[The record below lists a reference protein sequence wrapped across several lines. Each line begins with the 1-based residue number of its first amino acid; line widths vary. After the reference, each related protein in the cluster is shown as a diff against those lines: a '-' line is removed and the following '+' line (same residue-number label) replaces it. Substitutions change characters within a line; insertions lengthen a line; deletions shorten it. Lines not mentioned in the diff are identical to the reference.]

1 MIYFLHFCV
10 LVVCASAIVLNARR
24 NYLLHPQL
32 LQPIPQRPKTDPQ
45 PLGRRRLVPPRRLQ
59 RLLNRLPFD
68 TLQVPFQVNLP
79 LRHGHGSRV
88 RIPSSG
94 RESASWHYTSAQVQI
109 VGINQ
114 VVITQGKRPLQYVF
128 QFPHVA
134 GEVIAS
140 QAVGGGRSQAGR
152 VAFVFPGDTLQYVV
166 GQQGDVVA
174 SVPQWRDGQFD
185 YVNAVEQILAEAA
198 FLHQFRQ
205 VFVGGAEDADV
216 YGDFLGVAHR
226 AYGFFLDGA
235 QQFYLHGQGQV
246 GHFVQKQSAAVGAAE
261 QAGFVVDGAGEAA
274 FLVTKEFAFH
284 QFRRYG
290 SAVDSDE
297 RSVGSRTLQVDHP
310 CHQFFTAAGFTADKH
325 RSLAAGQFAGLV
337 AQFADLGGFSQQQ
350 AGLVVFFG
358 WLQFRLGQF
367 QGAVYQFPQAGQFDG
382 FGDKVKGSGF

>member
-94 RESASWHYTSAQVQI
+94 RERASWHYTSAQVQI

-152 VAFVFPGDTLQYVV
+152 VAFVFPGDALEYVV

-174 SVPQWRDGQFD
+174 SVPQWWYRQFNH
-185 YVNAVEQILAEAA
+185 VNTVEQILTETA
-198 FLHQFRQ
+198 FLHQFRE
-205 VFVGGAEDADV
+205 VFMGGAEYPDIHRHFFGVTDRTN
-216 YGDFLGVAHR
+216 GFL
-226 AYGFFLDGA
+226 LDSP

-246 GHFVQKQSAAVGAAE
+246 GHFVQEQGAAVGAAE
-261 QAGFVVDGAGEAA
+261 QAGFIVNGAGEAA
-274 FLVTKEFAFH
+274 FLVAEEFAFH

-290 SAVDSDE
+290 SAVDGDE
-297 RSVGSRTLQVDHP
+297 WAVGSRALQVDHLGN
-310 CHQFFTAAGFTADKH
+310 QFFTAAGFTADKH

-367 QGAVYQFPQAGQFDG
+367 QGAVHQFPQAGQFDG
-382 FGDKVKGSGF
+382 FGDKVKGAGF

>member
-68 TLQVPFQVNLP
+68 TLQVPFQDNLP
-79 LRHGHGSRV
+79 LRHRHGSRV

-94 RESASWHYTSAQVQI
+94 RERASWHYTSAQVQI

-140 QAVGGGRSQAGR
+140 QAVGGGRGQAGR
-152 VAFVFPGDTLQYVV
+152 VAFVFPGDALEYVV

-174 SVPQWRDGQFD
+174 SVPQRWYRQFD

-198 FLHQFRQ
+198 FLHQLRQ

-216 YGDFLGVAHR
+216 YGDFLGVAYR
-226 AYGFFLDGA
+226 AYGFFLDGP

-246 GHFVQKQSAAVGAAE
+246 GDFVQEKSAAVGAAE

-274 FLVTKEFAFH
+274 FLVAEEFAFH

-290 SAVDSDE
+290 SAVDGDE
-297 RSVGSRTLQVDHP
+297 RAVGSWALQVDHP
-310 CHQFFTAAGFTADKH
+310 GHQFFTAAGLAADKH
-325 RSLAAGQFAGLV
+325 RGLAAGQFAGLA
-337 AQFADLGGFSQQQ
+337 AQFADLRGITQQQ
-350 AGLVVFFG
+350 AGFVVLFG
-358 WLQFRLGQF
+358 RLQFGFGQF
-367 QGAVYQFPQAGQFDG
+367 QGAVHQLPQPGQFDR
-382 FGDKVKGSGF
+382 FGDKIKGAGF